1 MADAETSFNLG
12 DEMDDIARAA
22 LEILLEDFKARWQ
35 ELLNIEGEINTWT
48 ITYLT
53 ALFLTVAWVLG
64 QKSKETLTTLFKE
77 QRMLLLS
84 IAVINASYMLMLF
97 SKDYRLQ
104 QDALYIYQVI
114 APRVSDISGEP
125 FNTWEEWRRQ
135 NTLTWGRV
143 IYNLIIALPAVSISV
158 LILARYAHDERP
170 WKKGHRLALRNIY
183 SYAVVL
189 FNALALTV
197 AVSSMISVSNS
208 WRKAIVEQES
218 RNQQLAALG
227 LSPRS
232 AVVFRETIKS
242 LQRLGAAS
250 EVGVDL
256 ATYSSL
262 LSDAKIRASESSAV
276 LPSGQ
281 LLQEIEAAL
290 AAFMDAKRAWEL
302 SLKQSDYLS
311 TKDSQFDAWN
321 RIYDLRV
328 DVNRVSKI
336 HRDPLLEAMWKAARS
351 HMNSAASRI
360 QLRP

>member
-1 MADAETSFNLG
+1 
-12 DEMDDIARAA
+12 MDDIARAA
-22 LEILLEDFKARWQ
+22 LEVLLEDFKARWQ

-64 QKSKETLTTLFKE
+64 QKSKETLTRLFKE

-114 APRVSDISGEP
+114 APRVADITGEP

-135 NTLTWGRV
+135 NTLTWGRF
-143 IYNLIIALPAVSISV
+143 IYNLMIALPAVAISV

-170 WKKGHRLALRNIY
+170 WQKGNRLTLRNIY
-183 SYAVVL
+183 AYAVVL

-197 AVSSMISVSNS
+197 AVSSMVSVSHS

-218 RNQQLAALG
+218 RNQRLTALD

-232 AVVFRETIKS
+232 AVVVRDTIRS
-242 LQRLGAAS
+242 LQRLGAAT

-262 LSDAKIRASESSAV
+262 LSDSKMRATELLAV
-276 LPSGQ
+276 LSSGD
-281 LLQEIEAAL
+281 LPEEIDAAVV
-290 AAFMDAKRAWEL
+290 AFLDAKRAWEL
-302 SLKQSDYLS
+302 SLKQEDYLS
-311 TKDSQFDAWN
+311 TNNAQFQGWN
-321 RIYDLRV
+321 RTYDLGV
-328 DVNRVSKI
+328 DMSRVSRI
-336 HRDPLLEAMWKAARS
+336 HRDSVLQVMWKTARS
-351 HMNSAASRI
+351 HTISAAAKI
-360 QLRP
+360 QQPQ